1 MGDRSGAGSTT
12 FLPGEVKSPPSF
24 PRYLYCVRRKRRA
37 AGPRKPGTT
46 QDSGGTLRKTG
57 PFHDTVLTMKTI
69 QHIDSYP
76 ADSSIVRRVIS
87 VLYDDLRSI
96 GHPQEE
102 IDEIVISM
110 DEALTNAIQE
120 TIRTQESIPIA
131 HPDRIRAITV
141 RYLLDEE
148 HFEATIID
156 HGGGFDLVQSF
167 HDSPSRYTE
176 DYFGQLV
183 RYIDKSES
191 GKLRVTVNG
200 RELSLKGIGAGLKIL
215 LAFMDS
221 ITIDLMDR
229 KDIISDSVTEFTD
242 GTILTIS
249 RKRRYR

>member
-1 MGDRSGAGSTT
+1 
-12 FLPGEVKSPPSF
+12 
-24 PRYLYCVRRKRRA
+24 
-37 AGPRKPGTT
+37 
-46 QDSGGTLRKTG
+46 
-57 PFHDTVLTMKTI
+57 MKTI

-76 ADSSIVRRVIS
+76 ADSSIVPRVIS
-87 VLYDDLRSI
+87 ALYDDLRSI
-96 GHPQEE
+96 GFPHDE

-120 TIRTQESIPIA
+120 TIRKQENIPA
-131 HPDRIRAITV
+131 VNPGRIRAIIV

-148 HFEATIID
+148 HFEGTVID
-156 HGGGFDLVQSF
+156 HGGGFDLVKSF
-167 HDSPSRYTE
+167 HDAPSRHAE

-191 GKLRVTVNG
+191 GRLRVTVNG
-200 RELSLKGIGAGLKIL
+200 RDISLKGIGAGLKIL

-221 ITIDLMDR
+221 IRIDLMDS